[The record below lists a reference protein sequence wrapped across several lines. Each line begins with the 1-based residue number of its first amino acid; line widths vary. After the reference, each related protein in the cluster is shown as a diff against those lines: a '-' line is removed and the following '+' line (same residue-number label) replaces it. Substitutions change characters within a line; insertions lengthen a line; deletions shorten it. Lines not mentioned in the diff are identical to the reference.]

1 MGGAVLNFHARGE
14 ALWQE
19 RAHELHR
26 SALGVSLTDKFVQK
40 CPSCEPL
47 FPAPAVNSLVLCNR
61 TIPNWYFARKIFI
74 DRLIFRRAAEIRLA
88 RRPLLR
94 SRYQITHTKGPSAQR
109 GKPAAKRRPSLM
121 ARPPERSQPTRLLHF
136 NPKLIKLVWGN
147 VLTVRPFNTRAIGKQ
162 ADFREIIGVL

>member
-1 MGGAVLNFHARGE
+1 MGGAALNFHARGE
-14 ALWQE
+14 ALCQE
-19 RAHELHR
+19 RAQELRR
-26 SALGVSLTDKFVQK
+26 SALGVSLTEKFVQK
-40 CPSCEPL
+40 WPSCEPL
-47 FPAPAVNSLVLCNR
+47 FPAPAVSSLVLCNR
-61 TIPNWYFARKIFI
+61 TIPNWDFARIIFI

-94 SRYQITHTKGPSAQR
+94 SRYQIAHTKGPSAQR

-147 VLTVRPFNTRAIGKQ
+147 VPTVGPFNTRAIGK
-162 ADFREIIGVL
+162 

>member
-1 MGGAVLNFHARGE
+1 MGGAALNFHARGE

-26 SALGVSLTDKFVQK
+26 SALRVSPFFRLQL
-40 CPSCEPL
+40 SAHL
-47 FPAPAVNSLVLCNR
+47 FLCNR
-61 TIPNWYFARKIFI
+61 TIPNWHFARRIFI

-147 VLTVRPFNTRAIGKQ
+147 VLTVRPFNTRAIRKQ
-162 ADFREIIGVL
+162 VDFREIIGVL